1 MTEPDGQP
9 RPRAII
15 GAWCLILGAAANVA
29 FLVEGYTGATLDR
42 VNTFV
47 SELGSQGQPAA
58 AFFRLSDL
66 VTGLLLLA
74 GLIAAFGLLPRNR
87 WLRLGLA
94 CAIFFSAMTVVDAFA
109 PLDCVPSVDKAC
121 RALEESGQVSLAHQI
136 HSITGVLESFFGFLA
151 LILIA
156 LGLWQLQRQ
165 RAVPADWRELS
176 HFLVITG
183 ILYALLSLVIAVQY
197 VLETSGIGIVQRF
210 QVVMFAAA
218 MFALGLVL
226 RHYRAPRRDSQ
237 HADVS

>member
-66 VTGLLLLA
+66 VTGLLLLV

-210 QVVMFAAA
+210 QVVLFAAA

>member
-1 MTEPDGQP
+1 MTYPDRQP
-9 RPRAII
+9 LTRAIV
-15 GAWCLILGAAANVA
+15 GAWCLILGAITNVA
-29 FLVEGYTGATLDR
+29 FLVEGYTGATLNR
-42 VNTFV
+42 MNTFV

-66 VTGLLLLA
+66 ATGLLLLA
-74 GLIAAFGLLPRNR
+74 GLVAAYGLLPRNR

-94 CAIFFSAMTVVDAFA
+94 SAIFFSVMTVVDAFA

-121 RALEESGQVSLAHQI
+121 RALEESGRVSMAHQI
-136 HSITGVLESFFGFLA
+136 HSVTGVLESFFGFLS

-156 LGLWQLQRQ
+156 LGLWQLQR
-165 RAVPADWRELS
+165 REAIPADWRELS

-197 VLETSGIGIVQRF
+197 LLETSGIGIVQRL
-210 QVVMFAAA
+210 QVVLFAAA

-226 RHYRAPRRDSQ
+226 RHYRAPRGEGP
-237 HADVS
+237 HAHV